1 MEIIYQGQ
9 SLVINENLLTEMNAW
24 ERIGD
29 IMEARIAIN
38 GLMLEAKSYV
48 DSNTLTKEI
57 GHVIARSVERME
69 YKLQEVWGFPQ
80 DASYHTYQNQLPHCT
95 CPTMDNGERHG
106 TTARWVS
113 GDCLYHGKG
122 E

>member
-29 IMEARIAIN
+29 IIKIRLAIN
-38 GLMLEAKSYV
+38 SLMLDAKSSYE
-48 DSNTLTKEI
+48 DGTLTKEK
-57 GHVIARSVERME
+57 GHVIASALERME
-69 YKLQEVWGFPQ
+69 FRFQKAWGFPQ
-80 DASYHTYQNQLPHCT
+80 DKAYHIYQSCLHECT
-95 CPTMDNGERHG
+95 CPQSDNGERHG
-106 TTARWVS
+106 TDARWVS